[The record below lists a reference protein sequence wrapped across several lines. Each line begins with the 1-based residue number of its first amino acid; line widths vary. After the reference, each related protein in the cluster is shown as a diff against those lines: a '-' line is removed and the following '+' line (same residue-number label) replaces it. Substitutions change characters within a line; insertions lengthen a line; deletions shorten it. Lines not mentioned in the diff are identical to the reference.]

1 MTIKLIEQTLTS
13 ATRSDIGTPEP
24 NKVSFEQRFLNFKIS
39 GLVDST
45 ISIEASLDQG
55 ATWQA
60 SETFTA
66 DATKAILHASPGV
79 LYSFNVTTY
88 GTDTISVLLLN

>member
-1 MTIKLIEQTLTS
+1 MTTVLIDESLTS
-13 ATRSDIGTPEP
+13 QTRSSIATPDP

-45 ISIEASLDQG
+45 INIEVSLDKG
-55 ATWQA
+55 ATWQS

-66 DATKAILHASPGV
+66 DTTKAILHASPGAK
-79 LYSFNVTTY
+79 YSFNVTTY